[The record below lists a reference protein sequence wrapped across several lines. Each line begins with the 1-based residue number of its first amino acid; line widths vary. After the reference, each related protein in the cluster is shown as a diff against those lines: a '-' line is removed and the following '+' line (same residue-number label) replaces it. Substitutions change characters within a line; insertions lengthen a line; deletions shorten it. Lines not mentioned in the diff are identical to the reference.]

1 MEHIIFG
8 ANLEIQGGEYGTATL
23 SRFPIVEHENSHFEQ
38 LGPEQRGVLQTMID
52 MDGRS
57 LLMINT
63 HLDYRGSDNAER
75 MLYIRET
82 RDRILPSYE
91 SDAVIYAGDFNDVP
105 GRDVHRALQGYLSD
119 AWETAGSGDGFTIP
133 PNNPNRRND
142 WAFYDDGVE
151 PLRAWVPETQASD
164 HLPVEI
170 GRASCRGRVCI
181 TVGTGF

>member
-1 MEHIIFG
+1 MELRAGHVTGVQTCALPIY
-8 ANLEIQGGEYGTATL
+8 LEIQGGEYGTATL

-82 RDRILPSYE
+82 RDRILPSYD
-91 SDAVIYAGDFNDVP
+91 SD
-105 GRDVHRALQGYLSD
+105 
-119 AWETAGSGDGFTIP
+119 
-133 PNNPNRRND
+133 
-142 WAFYDDGVE
+142 
-151 PLRAWVPETQASD
+151 
-164 HLPVEI
+164 
-170 GRASCRGRVCI
+170 
-181 TVGTGF
+181 